1 MKHLMMVFAACAAM
15 VLFAEGDPLADY
27 TKFYWNDPDGG
38 DWNDPAN
45 WVMED
50 GAPAATYPKAAT
62 DAAVFNGLGKEKTV
76 SIPKGLS
83 IDPGVV
89 SLEDGC
95 TSIYFGDETHVR
107 FLRFLRAE
115 HATMIL
121 VADGWNWERPDDFT
135 IANMREHLVN
145 GAVMGVHC
153 RKDAGQWDAPRS
165 VGGDISGSVYF
176 APGDDTHGYGPFVV
190 SSSMTFGGSYS
201 FLYGAN
207 GDGRSIVF
215 EGDYVLTI
223 PCGQIMQISLGG
235 DIGTPDRSQGTI
247 KTGRPLYLWERT
259 DGLKVRSMIDAPKV
273 IAASHNTAN
282 FYDDHSRETCDY
294 IVPAGVLKLGGFGS
308 GCTLGSG
315 EIDVSWSG
323 GLDVESAGALK
334 NIGAIRLSS
343 YRGQGSK
350 WGKIT
355 MGISDTVTKVYLD
368 GESLKRGTYGATGSG
383 ARFIDDV
390 HFAGTGVLTVLIDD
404 IPEIFTTVK

>member
-1 MKHLMMVFAACAAM
+1 
-15 VLFAEGDPLADY
+15 
-27 TKFYWNDPDGG
+27 
-38 DWNDPAN
+38 
-45 WVMED
+45 
-50 GAPAATYPKAAT
+50 
-62 DAAVFNGLGKEKTV
+62 
-76 SIPKGLS
+76 
-83 IDPGVV
+83 
-89 SLEDGC
+89 
-95 TSIYFGDETHVR
+95 
-107 FLRFLRAE
+107 
-115 HATMIL
+115 
-121 VADGWNWERPDDFT
+121 
-135 IANMREHLVN
+135 
-145 GAVMGVHC
+145 
-153 RKDAGQWDAPRS
+153 
-165 VGGDISGSVYF
+165 
-176 APGDDTHGYGPFVV
+176 
-190 SSSMTFGGSYS
+190 
-201 FLYGAN
+201 
-207 GDGRSIVF
+207 
-215 EGDYVLTI
+215 
-223 PCGQIMQISLGG
+223 MQISLGG

-259 DGLKVRSMIDAPKV
+259 DELKVRSMIDAPKV

-355 MGISDTVTKVYLD
+355 MGVSDTITKVYLD